1 MYKHS
6 TTHRTLSRLAA
17 LLAVL
22 ALLAAMALP
31 VYAEALDGATG
42 TAQAEIG
49 DTISNGTVTTE
60 NDSTT
65 SEEKEA
71 AEGNTANADEDDAVD
86 SGENTDEDVTN
97 SDNDEEDTPTS
108 DTESNSAELEDESKP
123 EADSDESEDAEE
135 NEEAD
140 TLESDFA
147 LYSDATIAD
156 YTNFDIYFLL
166 PASWTRGTEIFFEA
180 VKSNNNGE
188 NSYRVGSAS
197 ENGIQ
202 KTGKMSTDGRPL
214 YKITIKNKDQTQCP
228 NGGYKEFKVWMQDV
242 DSRSILGKKQND
254 TEFWLSAEQL
264 ANEVIDLGCI
274 ANNQQI
280 SWENA
285 IQLSGFLTPISEFK
299 YGHTLYAGQA
309 MRFRNESGAELKNV
323 EAVFYDKETDR
334 AELKEVSR
342 ISLGDIAAGTTSASF
357 KIPTESC
364 AYIQFWSGDVSL
376 SVQYNFYGES
386 NAENHF
392 VYNAATACYFV
403 YYNNESTKGWTGGTV
418 KSIYFDATYSKLSY
432 AGTKDNYAASMPSA
446 EQKLYCYFADESGSS
461 TKTYELRQLLGA
473 KDIWYID
480 VPGGC
485 TKVRFAAWEVKSDSN
500 TVDLS
505 GASTDLLDI
514 PTGYNEPCFVANT
527 NDNTINGGNRG
538 GYWTEK
544 EGLFHDAEAARGK
557 DIVDIKEVPFVK
569 SSSTKY
575 ITSTLY
581 DYYSDWELNGN
592 NRDSYP
598 GNFTVSQLSWV
609 PFRQFDQA
617 ISDYYTNSGSS
628 IKYPIYTGHFQPDE
642 FGGNEKFSSIAGTLK
657 LYGWEDNYLTFMA
670 ANNSHLDATR
680 GEKKYSYAFQGIVGK
695 TLVDGNPVM
704 NGKNGATNLVE
715 PHFNEDFLTKTN
727 SKNAKLGEV
736 YHDVAFPF
744 TKAEIFSDEQGVNY
758 WWFDSAKTSLYLRKD
773 GSKLYLGNNGQGTTA
788 ETTDDRSCNV
798 DSASKTYDKDG
809 KKTVS
814 TDYGFFPFNE
824 TATSKNAN
832 TYNYGYGAKLE
843 IPFTLTSDGTVKD
856 KDNKS
861 VPIRFYFSGDDDVW
875 VFIDNQLVLDIGGA
889 HGKVSGVLEFDQKE
903 GNAANKIT
911 SYVSQV
917 KYNEDS
923 DDFGSSTKN
932 SVKNITYTPLSNN
945 ENYYKASTVE
955 IPNLYTGEH
964 TLTMYYMERGMW
976 ESNMAVAFNFPD
988 SNELQVQKI
997 VDDKNVNKLFAGCF
1011 DNQRF
1016 FNFTIRN
1023 QATHYGTVDTK
1034 TDNVS
1039 TINLLEPKKSNS
1051 EQKDFTATAK
1061 PATTTTDSG
1070 NIFEIV
1076 KNPPGESV
1084 GESETPLLKWYA
1096 KFKDLEPEPGS
1107 HKEDRYGK
1115 LELNK
1120 PIDITGMSYLSF
1132 DIYVD
1137 STKGD
1142 AALSNMYLQ
1151 LRDSRGNPKGCLDK
1165 TFIGGKM
1172 LYGQVEMHNRQWI
1185 TVKLSLD
1192 DMQEQ
1197 GNFDWKNV
1205 KELLFGCNYPREIY
1219 LRNIVFSA
1227 KAVPTKITGFT
1238 TKQDTIADYG
1248 SAKTGTL
1255 MPAAN
1260 AQYTSDAEKGTMV
1273 VDKNGGFVLQN
1284 KEMVT
1289 FKDQF
1294 RRGSY
1299 LSINEQVDTNL
1310 FDTQWTIYEDGMPV
1324 KSTTAGQKLTLENN
1338 KSLSLE
1344 NKLGTAPDD
1353 GRIEL
1358 TNAESDAAQEG
1369 NKYDGKKPST
1379 KNQDDKTIV
1388 FRSYANPDATEAD
1401 GETQLRVVFVN
1412 KVKTGSLTIVKKQA
1426 QDSADLKEPYHFKVR
1441 FTNVGGHALGDKK
1454 ITWEFDLAAGASK
1467 ELEGIPVGTR
1477 FTIEEEAP
1485 KDGSKLVDVSIKG
1498 GNELKVMSNNTV
1510 RGSISGTDTEQ
1521 ATVTFTNSMQET
1533 LDITGTKQWRN
1544 ADNSLMTE
1552 HPAAIYVQLQRRP
1565 VDETPELPWTPVTY
1579 RDETYTKVEQDHDG
1593 MNFSFLGLPAKEYDN
1608 GSQTRYEYRVVEGS
1622 VDKNVFHAVENGKT
1636 ITIDEKVYCV
1646 TYNPVTVSKPDDS
1659 SNNAEQT
1666 VTITNTQQDPKFA
1679 LDVTKKSAE
1688 SDGENGQQ
1696 KLLAGVE
1703 FTLEKMKDDDTGKL
1717 VVDGNFNKLTG
1728 VTNAQGVLM
1737 LKDSADNETQGFKNL
1752 EAGTY
1757 RLTETKAAKD
1767 YNLLSEPITI
1777 IFSKDGQC
1785 QVGNETPRH
1794 AEAGTIFTGDAATG
1808 YTLALTVLNRKT
1820 PALPHTGADAPS
1832 LWLLIG
1838 LPLAVAGLLIL
1849 VFRYNKKGG
1858 RTR

>member
-6 TTHRTLSRLAA
+6 TTHRTLSRRLAA

-31 VYAEALDGATG
+31 VYAEALEDATG

-49 DTISNGTVTTE
+49 DTISDGTVTTE
-60 NDSTT
+60 NEPTTPAGEEETEDS
-65 SEEKEA
+65 
-71 AEGNTANADEDDAVD
+71 TANADGDNAVD

-156 YTNFDIYFLL
+156 YANFDIYFLL
-166 PASWTRGTEIFFEA
+166 PASWTKGTEIFFEA
-180 VKSNNNGE
+180 VKSNNSGDN
-188 NSYRVGSAS
+188 YRVGSAN

-228 NGGYKEFKVWMQDV
+228 HGGYKEFKVWMEGV

-264 ANEVIDLGCI
+264 ADEVIDLGCI

-285 IQLSGFLTPISEFK
+285 IQQSGFLTPISKFK
-299 YGHTLYAGQA
+299 CGHTLYAGQA
-309 MRFRNESGAELKNV
+309 MRFRNESSAELKNV
-323 EAVFYDKETDR
+323 EAVFYDKETDI

-342 ISLGDIAAGTTSASF
+342 ISLGDIAVGATSASF
-357 KIPTESC
+357 KIPSESC
-364 AYIQFWSGDVSL
+364 AYIQFWSDNAPL

-392 VYNAATACYFV
+392 IYNAATACYFV
-403 YYNNESTKGWTGGTV
+403 YYSNESANGWTGGTV
-418 KSIYFDATYSKLSY
+418 TKVYFDATYSKLSY
-432 AGTKDNYAASMPSA
+432 AGTKDDYAASMPSA
-446 EQKLYCYFADESGSS
+446 EQELYCYFADESGGS
-461 TKTYELRQLLGA
+461 TETRELQQLSGTEN
-473 KDIWYID
+473 IWYID
-480 VPGGC
+480 VPSGY

-500 TVDLS
+500 KVDLS

-642 FGGNEKFSSIAGTLK
+642 FGGNEKFSSIAGTLN
-657 LYGWEDNYLTFMA
+657 LYGWEDNYPTFMA

-680 GEKKYSYAFQGIVGK
+680 GEKKYSYAFQEIVGK

-704 NGKNGATNLVE
+704 NGTNGATNLVE

-744 TKAEIFSDEQGVNY
+744 TKAEIFGDEQGVNY

-773 GSKLYLGNNGQGTTA
+773 GSKLYLGNGNNGQGTTA
-788 ETTDDRSCNV
+788 GTTDDRSCNV
-798 DSASKTYDKDG
+798 DSASKTQDKDG
-809 KKTVS
+809 NKTVS

-856 KDNKS
+856 NDNKS

-875 VFIDNQLVLDIGGA
+875 VFIDNKLVLDIGGA
-889 HGKVSGVLEFDQKE
+889 HGKVSGVLEFDKKE
-903 GNAANKIT
+903 GNAANTIT

-917 KYNEDS
+917 KKNNKDS

-932 SVKNITYTPLSNN
+932 SVKNIKYTPLSNN

-988 SNELQVQKI
+988 NNELQVEKKVELGDVKDEFAACFTNQK
-997 VDDKNVNKLFAGCF
+997 L
-1011 DNQRF
+1011 
-1016 FNFTIRN
+1016 FNFTILN
-1023 QATHYGTVDTK
+1023 QATHYGATSVDE
-1034 TDNVS
+1034 S
-1039 TINLLEPKKSNS
+1039 SY
-1051 EQKDFTATAK
+1051 QQAK
-1061 PATTTTDSG
+1061 PIKLSDTGYKVGRMGGKPNDSNNYCKFANDPDPNNTD
-1070 NIFEIV
+1070 
-1076 KNPPGESV
+1076 KNTGQV
-1084 GESETPLLKWYA
+1084 IHWYA
-1096 KFKDLEPEPGS
+1096 KYNDTGSDYRKDRMGVITLDKS
-1107 HKEDRYGK
+1107 V
-1115 LELNK
+1115 N
-1120 PIDITGMSYLSF
+1120 ITGMDYLSF
-1132 DIYVD
+1132 FLYA
-1137 STKGD
+1137 SGKEGEGTLS
-1142 AALSNMYLQ
+1142 LSNMYLQ
-1151 LRDSRGNPKGCLDK
+1151 LVDSKGNVLGCIDKQSLSGTTYNQVDPVNNKWINIKLDLSRLAMQDGFNKGELVAIRIGDNYQRDIYFKDFTFTANP
-1165 TFIGGKM
+1165 
-1172 LYGQVEMHNRQWI
+1172 
-1185 TVKLSLD
+1185 TVK
-1192 DMQEQ
+1192 
-1197 GNFDWKNV
+1197 
-1205 KELLFGCNYPREIY
+1205 
-1219 LRNIVFSA
+1219 
-1227 KAVPTKITGFT
+1227 KITGFT
-1238 TKQDTIADYG
+1238 TEQNKIPDYG
-1248 SAKTGTL
+1248 SAETGEL
-1255 MPAAN
+1255 KPAVN
-1260 AQYTSDAEKGTMV
+1260 AQFSSS
-1273 VDKNGGFVLQN
+1273 VDGKTRAVDENGQFTLQD
-1284 KEMVT
+1284 KEVVT
-1289 FKDQF
+1289 FSDQF

-1299 LSINEQVDTNL
+1299 LSVTEDADPAL
-1310 FDTQWTIYEDGMPV
+1310 FETTWTIYENGVPV
-1324 KSTTAGQKLTLENN
+1324 TFMNNGTTVQNADTVPGVVEQPGYTPN
-1338 KSLSLE
+1338 
-1344 NKLGTAPDD
+1344 D
-1353 GRIEL
+1353 GRTEYEG
-1358 TNAESDAAQEG
+1358 TDAEKTG
-1369 NKYDGKKPST
+1369 NKYQSAEKPKT
-1379 KNQDDKTIV
+1379 ETIV
-1388 FRSYANPDATEAD
+1388 FRSYSSPDS
-1401 GETQLRVVFVN
+1401 GENGNLAKLKLQFVN
-1412 KVKTGSLTIVKKQA
+1412 KVKTGSLTIKKEAAEGEKDQIGG
-1426 QDSADLKEPYHFKVR
+1426 DHTYT
-1441 FTNVGGHALGDKK
+1441 FTVTFTDVGGLGLESQPIKEK
-1454 ITWEFDLAAGASK
+1454 VTIKGISEKTIT
-1467 ELEGIPVGTR
+1467 GIPVGTR
-1477 FTIEEEAP
+1477 FHIEETNASNKANVSKVEVSGGGKDCKVVNGKEAI
-1485 KDGSKLVDVSIKG
+1485 GSIVEYKQDDP
-1498 GNELKVMSNNTV
+1498 NTV
-1510 RGSISGTDTEQ
+1510 
-1521 ATVTFTNSMQET
+1521 AVATFTNTTRT
-1533 LDITGTKQWRN
+1533 LIELKLTKKWKDQKGAELN
-1544 ADNSLMTE
+1544 GNDLPDT
-1552 HPAAIYVQLQRRP
+1552 IYVRLQRRVKYP
-1565 VDETPELPWTPVTY
+1565 QGNWTTVNYPETNTQGYIAIERDAGGWNCTFASLDEHDPNN
-1579 RDETYTKVEQDHDG
+1579 QDCH
-1593 MNFSFLGLPAKEYDN
+1593 
-1608 GSQTRYEYRVVEGS
+1608 YEYRVVEGTVS
-1622 VDKNVFHAVENGKT
+1622 NGVFTPADENNKLTIKGKVYVVSGDTPNANKT
-1636 ITIDEKVYCV
+1636 IVL
-1646 TYNPVTVSKPDDS
+1646 
-1659 SNNAEQT
+1659 
-1666 VTITNTQQDPKFA
+1666 TNTRQNPKFN
-1679 LDVTKKSAE
+1679 LDVIKKSAE
-1688 SDGENGQQ
+1688 EPQTPLD
-1696 KLLAGVE
+1696 GVE
-1703 FTLEKMKDDDTGKL
+1703 FTLEKLQDNIND
-1717 VVDGNFNKLTG
+1717 VDNSFTMRTG
-1728 VTNAQGVLM
+1728 VTNADGVIKT
-1737 LKDSADNETQGFKNL
+1737 KDADGNATNKDIFHDL
-1752 EAGTY
+1752 DAGTY
-1757 RLTETKAAKD
+1757 RLTETKTKAG
-1767 YNLLSEPITI
+1767 YSLLSEPIMIQFTQSGECLLNGAAADSN
-1777 IFSKDGQC
+1777 IFKPNPDGS
-1785 QVGNETPRH
+1785 
-1794 AEAGTIFTGDAATG
+1794 
-1808 YTLALTVLNRKT
+1808 YTLTLTVLNRKT

>member
-6 TTHRTLSRLAA
+6 TTHRTLSRRLTA
-17 LLAVL
+17 LLAAL

-42 TAQAEIG
+42 TAQTEVV
-49 DTISNGTVTTE
+49 DTVSDGTVTPE
-60 NDSTT
+60 NNLTPP
-65 SEEKEA
+65 EGEEA
-71 AEGNTANADEDDAVD
+71 AEDSTENA
-86 SGENTDEDVTN
+86 DEDVTN

-156 YTNFDIYFLL
+156 YANFDIYFLL
-166 PASWTRGTEIFFEA
+166 PASWTKGTEIFFEA
-180 VKSNNNGE
+180 VKSNNSGDN
-188 NSYRVGSAS
+188 YRVGSAN

-242 DSRSILGKKQND
+242 DSRSILGEKKND

-264 ANEVIDLGCI
+264 ADEVIDLGCI

-299 YGHTLYAGQA
+299 CGHTLYAGQA
-309 MRFRNESGAELKNV
+309 MRFRNESDAELKNV

-334 AELKEVSR
+334 AEIKEVSR
-342 ISLGDIAAGTTSASF
+342 ISLGDIAVGATSASF
-357 KIPTESC
+357 KIPSESC
-364 AYIQFWSGDVSL
+364 AYIQFWSDNAPL

-392 VYNAATACYFV
+392 IYNAATACYFV
-403 YYNNESTKGWTGGTV
+403 YYSNESANGWTGGTV
-418 KSIYFDATYSKLSY
+418 TKVYFDATYSKLSY
-432 AGTKDNYAASMPSA
+432 AGTKDDYAASMPSA
-446 EQKLYCYFADESGSS
+446 KQELYCYFADESGGS
-461 TKTYELRQLLGA
+461 TKTRELQQLSGTEN
-473 KDIWYID
+473 IWYID
-480 VPGGC
+480 VPSGY

-500 TVDLS
+500 KVDLS

-628 IKYPIYTGHFQPDE
+628 IKYPIYTGHFQPSE
-642 FGGNEKFSSIAGTLK
+642 FEGNEKFSSIAGTLN
-657 LYGWEDNYLTFMA
+657 LYGWKDNYPTFMA
-670 ANNSHLDATR
+670 ANNSHLDARR

-704 NGKNGATNLVE
+704 NGEKGATNLVE
-715 PHFNEDFLTKTN
+715 PHFNEAFLTKTN

-744 TKAEIFSDEQGVNY
+744 TRKEIFGDEQGVNY

-773 GSKLYLGNNGQGTTA
+773 GSKLYLGNGNNGQGTTA

-798 DSASKTYDKDG
+798 DSASQTQDKDG
-809 KKTVS
+809 NKTVS

-903 GNAANKIT
+903 GNAANTIT

-917 KYNEDS
+917 KFNADS

-932 SVKNITYTPLSNN
+932 SVKSITYTPLSISNN

-988 SNELQVQKI
+988 NNELQVEKKVELGDVTDKEFAACFTNQK
-997 VDDKNVNKLFAGCF
+997 L
-1011 DNQRF
+1011 
-1016 FNFTIRN
+1016 FNFTILN
-1023 QATHYGTVDTK
+1023 QATHYGTTRVDESSYQQAEPIVLSNTENHLGRIK
-1034 TDNVS
+1034 PRENDN
-1039 TINLLEPKKSNS
+1039 NYYCKLDADPDKKNTG
-1051 EQKDFTATAK
+1051 QV
-1061 PATTTTDSG
+1061 
-1070 NIFEIV
+1070 IH
-1076 KNPPGESV
+1076 
-1084 GESETPLLKWYA
+1084 WYA
-1096 KFKDLEPEPGS
+1096 KYNDTGS
-1107 HKEDRYGK
+1107 DYRDDRMGVITLK
-1115 LELNK
+1115 STV
-1120 PIDITGMSYLSF
+1120 DITGMDYLSF
-1132 DIYVD
+1132 FLYA
-1137 STKGD
+1137 SGKEGEGTLS
-1142 AALSNMYLQ
+1142 LSNMYLQ
-1151 LRDSRGNPKGCLDK
+1151 LVDSKGNVLGCSDKESLSGTTYNRVVPQNDKWINIKLDLSRLNEHGQFDK
-1165 TFIGGKM
+1165 TNVVAIRIG
-1172 LYGQVEMHNRQWI
+1172 
-1185 TVKLSLD
+1185 D
-1192 DMQEQ
+1192 
-1197 GNFDWKNV
+1197 
-1205 KELLFGCNYPREIY
+1205 NYQRHIY
-1219 LRNIVFSA
+1219 FKDFTFTAN
-1227 KAVPTKITGFT
+1227 PTIQKITGFT
-1238 TKQDTIADYG
+1238 TEQNEIPDYG
-1248 SAKTGTL
+1248 SAETGEL
-1255 MPAAN
+1255 KPAVN
-1260 AQYTSDAEKGTMV
+1260 AQFSSSVDGKTRA
-1273 VDKNGGFVLQN
+1273 VDKNGQFTLQD
-1284 KEMVT
+1284 KEVVT
-1289 FKDQF
+1289 FSDQF

-1299 LSINEQVDTNL
+1299 LSVTEDADAAL
-1310 FDTQWTIYEDGMPV
+1310 FETTWTIYENGVPV
-1324 KSTTAGQKLTLENN
+1324 KTMVDGKTVENAN
-1338 KSLSLE
+1338 PTPKVDGVSSY
-1344 NKLGTAPDD
+1344 TPSD
-1353 GRIEL
+1353 GRTEYAG
-1358 TNAESDAAQEG
+1358 TDAEKVG
-1369 NKYDGKKPST
+1369 NNYTSAEKPKT
-1379 KNQDDKTIV
+1379 ETIV
-1388 FRSYANPDATEAD
+1388 FRSYSSPDS
-1401 GETQLRVVFVN
+1401 GENGNLAKLKLQFVN
-1412 KVKTGSLTIVKKQA
+1412 KVKTGSLTIKKEAAEGENDQIGG
-1426 QDSADLKEPYHFKVR
+1426 DNTYT
-1441 FTNVGGHALGDKK
+1441 FTVTFTDVGGLGL
-1454 ITWEFDLAAGASK
+1454 ESK
-1467 ELEGIPVGTR
+1467 PIKETVEIHGTSSETISGIPVGTR
-1477 FTIEEEAP
+1477 FHIEETNASNKANVSKVEVTGGGKDCKVVNGKEA
-1485 KDGSKLVDVSIKG
+1485 I
-1498 GNELKVMSNNTV
+1498 
-1510 RGSISGTDTEQ
+1510 GSIVEGDDK
-1521 ATVTFTNSMQET
+1521 AAIATFTNTMRTLINIDLTKKWVDAAGHELTDNTLPET
-1533 LDITGTKQWRN
+1533 V
-1544 ADNSLMTE
+1544 
-1552 HPAAIYVQLQRRP
+1552 YVQLQRKTAAATGWTTVQYP
-1565 VDETPELPWTPVTY
+1565 EGETKGYVEVNRGQSGWTRSFTNLDANDYKSDSKLTY
-1579 RDETYTKVEQDHDG
+1579 Q
-1593 MNFSFLGLPAKEYDN
+1593 
-1608 GSQTRYEYRVVEGS
+1608 YRVVEGTLETKDGNTTFEPVGNDGILIINGNAYKAES
-1622 VDKNVFHAVENGKT
+1622 TTYKAESTTADKSNAT
-1636 ITIDEKVYCV
+1636 ITL
-1646 TYNPVTVSKPDDS
+1646 
-1659 SNNAEQT
+1659 
-1666 VTITNTQQDPKFA
+1666 TNTLQNPKFT

-1688 SDGENGQQ
+1688 NDGEGGKQ

-1703 FTLEKMKDDDTGKL
+1703 FTLERLTTDSTGKMI
-1717 VVDGNFNKLTG
+1717 VDSSFKRTG
-1728 VTNAQGVLM
+1728 VTNEHGVLM
-1737 LKDSADNETQGFKNL
+1737 LKDKDSDGNETQGFNDL

-1777 IFSKDGQC
+1777 IFSKDGKC
-1785 QVGNETPRH
+1785 KVGDDSPMQANENK
-1794 AEAGTIFTGDAATG
+1794 IFTGDAAKG
-1808 YTLALTVLNRKT
+1808 YTLSLTVLNRKT
-1820 PALPHTGADAPS
+1820 PELPHTGADAPS